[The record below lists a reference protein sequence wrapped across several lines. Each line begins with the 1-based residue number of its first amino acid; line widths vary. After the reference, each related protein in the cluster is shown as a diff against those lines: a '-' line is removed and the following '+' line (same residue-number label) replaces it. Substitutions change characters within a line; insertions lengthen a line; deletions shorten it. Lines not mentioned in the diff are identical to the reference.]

1 MATAQPGPPRLLTG
15 SVLSRKWR
23 IGAKLGEG
31 GMGEVYAADPIGG
44 GARVAIKVL
53 RPEFV
58 ADRDVLSRF
67 LEEARTSMRLVHPN
81 IVRVLEGAQAEDGS
95 PFLVMELL
103 DGVPLGAY
111 TQNGGRVPLPQAVP
125 ILQGILAGLAAAHAE
140 GIVHRDLKPDNVLLT
155 RDAGG
160 TFVVKVLDFGIAKV
174 MDAAGG
180 MGARTRTGVFLG
192 TPAYMSPEQARSARD
207 VDQRADL
214 WSAGVLFYEMLTG
227 RSAFPAPTEFARLA
241 ALLSSEPEP
250 VQRIDPAL
258 APLAGFFDRAL
269 KKDRNERF
277 STAGEMARA
286 LAAAVPGM
294 GARASGPPNPLS
306 RLPDVPSLF
315 GPPGDATPTAASP
328 LGLREGA
335 RPGAATPAQPSPDA
349 VHVPASPA
357 RAPGGTLSSPAA
369 PGAPAV
375 VDPPVNVV
383 FAAPKAS
390 FGETLPSK
398 DGGRRGRSARGKD
411 GEASAEPRRG
421 RAVSVNLVAMLVVAS
436 LAAGFLLGW
445 AFGRM

>member
-1 MATAQPGPPRLLTG
+1 MATAQPGSPRPLTG
-15 SVLSRKWR
+15 AILSRRWR
-23 IGAKLGEG
+23 VGAKLGEG
-31 GMGEVYAADPIGG
+31 GMGEVYAADPLGG

-58 ADRDVLSRF
+58 GQRDVLSRF

-81 IVRVLEGAQAEDGS
+81 IVRVLEGAQAEDGA

-103 DGVPLGAY
+103 EGVPLGAY
-111 TQNGGRVPLPQAVP
+111 TRNGDRVPLLQAVP

-180 MGARTRTGVFLG
+180 MGARTRSGVFLG

-241 ALLSSEPEP
+241 ALLSTEPEP
-250 VQRIDPAL
+250 VHKIDPAF
-258 APLAGFFDRAL
+258 APLAGFFERAL

-286 LAAAVPGM
+286 LAGAVPGM
-294 GARASGPPNPLS
+294 VGRASGPPLPLS
-306 RLPDVPSLF
+306 HLPEVPSLF
-315 GPPGDATPTAASP
+315 GPPGEPSPTAP
-328 LGLREGA
+328 N
-335 RPGAATPAQPSPDA
+335 
-349 VHVPASPA
+349 PASPVGPDEKQTTLA
-357 RAPGGTLSSPAA
+357 APEVGPALFHRPRAPGGTLSSPAA
-369 PGAPAV
+369 PAV
-375 VDPPVNVV
+375 VEPPVNVV
-383 FAAPKAS
+383 LAPPKAS

-398 DGGRRGRSARGKD
+398 DGPRATRDKRGAGGRV
-411 GEASAEPRRG
+411 
-421 RAVSVNLVAMLVVAS
+421 VSVNLLVALV
-436 LAAGFLLGW
+436 LAALVAGFLLGW